1 MPLRIWRRNE
11 RVRTWRR
18 IINARFGGLY
28 TRLHGELPTD
38 TDQFGPRAVLWQ
50 KEYEARTQQ
59 EPDGVVS
66 DNDLRA
72 LGILIPPSRGPE
84 VCGVL
89 HQRCRLD
96 VEHGVSVR
104 HWRDTPQV
112 EVLADPQTGKKNATR
127 A

>member
-1 MPLRIWRRNE
+1 MPLRLGDRNE
-11 RVRTWRR
+11 SVRTWRR
-18 IINARFGGLY
+18 IMNARFGGLYIY

-72 LGILIPPSRGPE
+72 LGILIPP
-84 VCGVL
+84 VV
-89 HQRCRLD
+89 
-96 VEHGVSVR
+96 
-104 HWRDTPQV
+104 
-112 EVLADPQTGKKNATR
+112 DPKCVVFSINGAGST
-127 A
+127 